1 MNIIEAVKAALLE
14 FPKISAVCNDI
25 HIDFTDDIPTN
36 YGLSSTGDTLL
47 KEDILGGQ
55 MRQHNFILYAVYQS
69 VNDYDRMA
77 NSGVL
82 LELHTWLEQYAAEQK
97 LVVTVND
104 VELVGTLSKITCAN
118 GMIYSIPND
127 NFNDGIQYQLQ
138 ISAEYKLESE
148 DFHYGKNRKKMVGT
162 LY

>member
-1 MNIIEAVKAALLE
+1 MNIIEVVNSALLE

-36 YGLSSTGDTLL
+36 YGLSSTGDTLI
-47 KEDILGGQ
+47 KEDVLGNQ
-55 MRQHNFILYAVYQS
+55 IRQHNFILYAVYQS

-77 NSGVL
+77 NSGAL
-82 LELHTWLEQYAAEQK
+82 LELHVWLERYASEQE
-97 LVVTVND
+97 VTITVND
-104 VELVGTLSKITCAN
+104 TELTGTLSKITCAN

-138 ISAEYKLESE
+138 IAAEYKLESE
-148 DFHYGKNRKKMVGT
+148 DF
-162 LY
+162 

>member
-1 MNIIEAVKAALLE
+1 MNIIEVVKSALLA

-36 YGLSSTGDTLL
+36 YGLSSTGDTLI
-47 KEDILGGQ
+47 KEDLLGNQ
-55 MRQHNFILYAVYQS
+55 IRQHNFILYAVYQS

-77 NSGVL
+77 NSGAL
-82 LELHTWLEQYAAEQK
+82 LELHVWLERYASEQE
-97 LVVTVND
+97 VTITVND
-104 VELVGTLSKITCAN
+104 TELTGTLSKITCAN

-138 ISAEYKLESE
+138 IAAEYKLESE
-148 DFHYGKNRKKMVGT
+148 DF
-162 LY
+162 

>member
-1 MNIIEAVKAALLE
+1 MNIIEVVKSALLA

-36 YGLSSTGDTLL
+36 YGLSSTGDTLI
-47 KEDILGGQ
+47 KEDVLGNQ
-55 MRQHNFILYAVYQS
+55 IRQHNFILYAVYQS

-77 NSGVL
+77 NSGAL
-82 LELHTWLEQYAAEQK
+82 LELHVWLERYASEQE
-97 LVVTVND
+97 VTITVND
-104 VELVGTLSKITCAN
+104 TELTGTLSKITCAN

-138 ISAEYKLESE
+138 IAAEYKLESE
-148 DFHYGKNRKKMVGT
+148 DF
-162 LY
+162 